1 MIVKTTYDS
10 PIGKMYFA
18 ADDGVLIGA
27 WIEGQKYFPE
37 SLLNEAEENDDLEVF
52 HKTKQWLNAYFAG
65 KRPEISELNLSMRGS
80 EFAKQVW
87 NILCEIPYGET
98 LTYGEIAR
106 KLAKMRGVERMS
118 AQAIGGAVGHNP
130 IAIIVPCHR
139 VIGANGKLTGYAAG
153 LDIKTKLLELEK
165 NS

>member
-1 MIVKTTYDS
+1 
-10 PIGKMYFA
+10 
-18 ADDGVLIGA
+18 
-27 WIEGQKYFPE
+27 
-37 SLLNEAEENDDLEVF
+37 
-52 HKTKQWLNAYFAG
+52 
-65 KRPEISELNLSMRGS
+65 MRGS

-98 LTYGEIAR
+98 ITYGEIAK

-118 AQAIGGAVGHNP
+118 AQAVGGAVGHNP

-139 VIGANGKLTGYAAG
+139 VLGANGKLTGYAAG

>member
-18 ADDGVLIGA
+18 ADDGALIGA

-52 HKTKQWLNAYFAG
+52 HKTKQWLNAYFEG

-80 EFAKQVW
+80 KFAKQVW

-118 AQAIGGAVGHNP
+118 AQAVGGAVGHNP